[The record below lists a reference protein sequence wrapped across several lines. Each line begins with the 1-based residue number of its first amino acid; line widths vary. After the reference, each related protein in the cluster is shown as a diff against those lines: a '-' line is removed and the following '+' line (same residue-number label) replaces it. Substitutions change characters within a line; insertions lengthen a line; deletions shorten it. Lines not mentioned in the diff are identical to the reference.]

1 MKVKT
6 VVEND
11 QGVFEFQAELSAQQH
26 AFLIE
31 YAIRDLVRKGLL
43 PFVTAE
49 SDKDLV
55 NIIPESTETVLQ

>member
-11 QGVFEFQAELSAQQH
+11 QGVFEFQAELSEQQH

-31 YAIRDLVRKGLL
+31 YALRDLIRKGLL
-43 PFVTAE
+43 P
-49 SDKDLV
+49 LV
-55 NIIPESTETVLQ
+55 NEEAGTDQTAKEPTDKTLN

>member
-11 QGVFEFQAELSAQQH
+11 EGVFEFQAELSEQQH

-31 YAIRDLVRKGLL
+31 YAIRDLIRKGLL
-43 PFVTAE
+43 PFINAE
-49 SDKDLV
+49 SEGDLTAV
-55 NIIPESTETVLQ
+55 IPSHTEPQLN